1 MDDQYKSNRMFSL
14 QRFCQ
19 MLNNLT
25 PFTPFTTPYI
35 SFLLYYCVQFYND

>member
-25 PFTPFTTPYI
+25 SLF